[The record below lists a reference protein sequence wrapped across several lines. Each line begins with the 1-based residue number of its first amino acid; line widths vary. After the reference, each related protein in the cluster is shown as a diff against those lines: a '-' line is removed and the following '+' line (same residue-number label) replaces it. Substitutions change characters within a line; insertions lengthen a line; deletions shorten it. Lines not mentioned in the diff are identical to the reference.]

1 VSFVI
6 FWEIFCVFSASVS
19 TNYPTMLR
27 TRRLILRR
35 WQESDFLPYAT
46 LNADQRVMEF
56 MLGTMT
62 EEETRQSIENIE
74 KQFDA
79 HGFGRWAVEI
89 AKSEKFIGFVGI
101 NIPTYT
107 LPFSPCVEV
116 AWRICANEWGKGY
129 APEAAKEAMRDG
141 FERVGLQEIVSFT
154 TLTNL
159 KSRRVMEKLGM
170 QYCPA
175 EDFDHPM
182 VAEGHHL
189 RRHVLYRMTKAD
201 WNLRP

>member
-6 FWEIFCVFSASVS
+6 FCEIFCVFSASVS

-27 TRRLILRR
+27 TRRLILRQ
-35 WQESDFLPYAT
+35 WQESDFLPYAR

-74 KQFDA
+74 KHFDA

-89 AKSEKFIGFVGI
+89 AESEKFIGFVGI

-129 APEAAKEAMRDG
+129 APEAANEAMRDG

-182 VAEGHHL
+182 VSEGHHL
-189 RRHVLYRMTKAD
+189 RRHVLYRMSKAD